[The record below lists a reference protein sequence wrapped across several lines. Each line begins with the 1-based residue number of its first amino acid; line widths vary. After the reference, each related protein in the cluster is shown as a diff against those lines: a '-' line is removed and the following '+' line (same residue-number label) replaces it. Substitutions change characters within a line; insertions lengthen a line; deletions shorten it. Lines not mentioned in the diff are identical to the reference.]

1 MQYMSHLQSR
11 VYYTPCSTVL
21 QVALSACMHD
31 TLLTSKWNHL
41 GYILGKSHNV
51 YMRVHGCDSKHQISV
66 DKLHW
71 VKHVM
76 FVYDR
81 LN

>member
-1 MQYMSHLQSR
+1 M
-11 VYYTPCSTVL
+11 
-21 QVALSACMHD
+21 D
-31 TLLTSKWNHL
+31 HL

-51 YMRVHGCDSKHQISV
+51 YMRVYGCDSKHQISV

-81 LN
+81 LNQDFVLFMSLLLPLVT